1 MSVKKNTKQV
11 VLEGGLHATEGEL
24 HEVEDELHDFE
35 ARQSVVTR
43 TLQMI
48 VYPAMIAFIVLSA
61 YGFYLIQS
69 LTTDVHRLTETIS
82 NMSDTVHSNMNN
94 ISNVMDKMSGHM
106 GSLVLTTGEMNQSVL
121 GMSNSTRQMST
132 DVNQMNASTQNMAVS
147 TYNMQ
152 RDMWSMN
159 RNISK
164 PLKMFN
170 KFMPFGGSDQ
180 PPPYTMPP
188 AQLMPYYSNAYYNN
202 GWYYSAQPSVVPALG
217 GVAPQAVPATVPEPA
232 ADVQPPLQQQPAHT
246 VDDSQS
252 MQALS
257 AQSLASRQ

>member
-1 MSVKKNTKQV
+1 MSVNQNASPAAPDDV
-11 VLEGGLHATEGEL
+11 HAIEGEL

-35 ARQSVVTR
+35 VRQSIVTR

-48 VYPAMIAFIVLSA
+48 VYPAMVAFIVLSA

-69 LTTDVHRLTETIS
+69 LTTDVHRLTETIAH
-82 NMSDTVHSNMNN
+82 MSDTVHSNMNN

-106 GSLVLTTGEMNQSVL
+106 GNLVLTTSEMNHSVM
-121 GMSNSTRQMST
+121 GMSDNTRQMSN
-132 DVNQMNASTQNMAVS
+132 DVTQMNASTQNMAVS

-164 PLKMFN
+164 PLKIFN

-180 PPPYTMPP
+180 PPPYAAPLSQP
-188 AQLMPYYSNAYYNN
+188 VPYYGNAYYNN
-202 GWYYSAQPSVVPALG
+202 GWYYSAQPPALPVQGSVVPTATPTVL
-217 GVAPQAVPATVPEPA
+217 VPAVDA
-232 ADVQPPLQQQPAHT
+232 QPPVQQQPART

-252 MQALS
+252 MQAVS
-257 AQSLASRQ
+257 AQSLASTQ